1 MGGLNKKELRKIALN
16 EINLS
21 YESFKN
27 GFLSSTAVFQQVV
40 LARSLGLLTMKELD
54 KWRDKLH
61 K

>member
-1 MGGLNKKELRKIALN
+1 MEGLNKKELREIALH

-40 LARSLGLLTMKELD
+40 LARALGLLTLKELD
-54 KWRDKLH
+54 EWRDKLH
-61 K
+61 R